1 MSGKAK
7 GGCRVPVSSWIAVLG
22 TVAAVFTTVAFVPQI
37 VKTWRQGG
45 RDLSYGM
52 LLVFLTGVALWMA
65 YGLFI
70 GSLPVLLSNVATGL
84 LVCVN
89 VALKWRH
96 ERRAAAPPARPRVAI
111 DMDEVLADAVGKH
124 LRRYNQTFGTALT
137 VENTVGCGINGCI
150 PADRLAAAE
159 ALLLEPSFF
168 RDLECIAESVETVR
182 ALGERYDVF
191 VASAAME
198 VPTSFADKYAWLRE
212 HFPFIPPSNIVFCGD
227 KSVVDA
233 DYLIDD
239 SPRQLARFRG
249 QPILFDAP
257 HNRHE
262 TRFTRARGWA
272 EVRRLLLADGAG
284 GLSPRSARWPT
295 GLPARA

>member
-1 MSGKAK
+1 VA
-7 GGCRVPVSSWIAVLG
+7 VSSWIAVLG
-22 TVAAVFTTVAFVPQI
+22 AVAAVFTTVAFVPQI

-52 LLVFLTGVALWMA
+52 LLVFLTGVFLWMA
-65 YGLFI
+65 YGLLI
-70 GSLPVLLSNVATGL
+70 GSLPVLLSNVATAV

-89 VALKWRH
+89 VALKWGH
-96 ERRAAAPPARPRVAI
+96 ERRPAAAPVRQRVAI

-124 LRRYNQTFGTALT
+124 LRRYNETFDARLT
-137 VENTVGCGINGCI
+137 PENLVGCGINGCV
-150 PADRLAAAE
+150 PAERVAATE
-159 ALLLEPSFF
+159 ALLREPSFF
-168 RDLECIAESVETVR
+168 RDLDCIAESVETVR

-212 HFPFIPPSNIVFCGD
+212 HFPFIPPSHIVFCGD

-239 SPRQLARFRG
+239 SPRQLARFKG
-249 QPILFDAP
+249 QPLLFDAP

-262 TRFTRARGWA
+262 TRFTRVRGWA
-272 EVRRLLLADGAG
+272 EVRRLLLEEGGAA
-284 GLSPRSARWPT
+284 GLSPRSARVPS

>member
-1 MSGKAK
+1 VAA
-7 GGCRVPVSSWIAVLG
+7 SSWIAVLG

-52 LLVFLTGVALWMA
+52 LLVFLTGVFLWMA

-70 GSLPVLLSNVATGL
+70 GSLPVLVSNVATGF

-89 VALKWRH
+89 VALKWWH
-96 ERRAAAPPARPRVAI
+96 ERRPAAPPLRPRVAI

-124 LRRYNQTFGTALT
+124 LRRYNETFGTRLT
-137 VENTVGCGINGCI
+137 VEDVVNRGINGCI
-150 PADRLAAAE
+150 PAERMAAAE
-159 ALLLEPSFF
+159 ALLHEPSFF
-168 RDLECIAESVETVR
+168 RDLDCIAESVDTVR
-182 ALGERYDVF
+182 ALSERYDVF

-198 VPTSFADKYAWLRE
+198 VPGSFADKYAWLRE
-212 HFPFIPPSNIVFCGD
+212 HFPFIPPSHIVFCGD
-227 KSVVDA
+227 KSVVNA

-239 SPRQLARFRG
+239 SPRQLARFKG
-249 QPILFDAP
+249 QPLLFDAP

-262 TRFTRARGWA
+262 TRFTRVHGWA
-272 EVRRLLLADGAG
+272 EVRRLLLGDDAAG
-284 GLSPRSARWPT
+284 LNPRSARVPS